1 MFKHP
6 AFKHLAGLAVS
17 ALLIGLL
24 AWWLTGPG
32 LAELSMAQ
40 VRRWCFVGGFVI
52 VFVVS
57 ATLQLRWFETFFGS
71 WGSSCLAART
81 APKAASRFS
90 ATGGRDPT
98 RSRAA
103 HPALNCSSRSRA

>member
-57 ATLQLRWFETFFGS
+57 ATLQLRWFETFFGLV
-71 WGSSCLAART
+71 GLFL
-81 APKAASRFS
+81 P
-90 ATGGRDPT
+90 GRED
-98 RSRAA
+98 RSESGFTIFGNRR
-103 HPALNCSSRSRA
+103 P